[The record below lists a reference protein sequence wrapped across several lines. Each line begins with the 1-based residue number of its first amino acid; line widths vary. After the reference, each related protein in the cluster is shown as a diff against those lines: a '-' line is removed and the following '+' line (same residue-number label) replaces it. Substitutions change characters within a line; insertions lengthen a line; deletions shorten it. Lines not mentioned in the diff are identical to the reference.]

1 MIINIKY
8 DIISIIIIN
17 TRNKVKFIIKI
28 LKDFPAYL
36 WSGWGAIASIF
47 LFIAFWDVG
56 NQIYGDLVLPSPLNT
71 FETLVLMLQDESV
84 WVEINTTLYRASVG
98 FGLSLLLGSVLG
110 LIAGFFATAS
120 MMSRPIVTILV
131 GMPPIAWIV
140 LAMIWFGMGDETVI
154 FTVII
159 ASFPIIFV
167 GALQGTRTLD
177 GDLKEMADSFKL
189 PWHMKFIDVYF
200 PHIFS
205 YIFPAWVSGLGMAW
219 KIVIMAELLA
229 TSDGM
234 GASLAVARSQ
244 LDTPTAL
251 ALVVIMIGSL
261 MFIEYI
267 ILEPIKREVELWRS

>member
-1 MIINIKY
+1 MN
-8 DIISIIIIN
+8 
-17 TRNKVKFIIKI
+17 FIIKI
-28 LKDFPAYL
+28 LKDFPSYL
-36 WSGWGAIASIF
+36 WSGWSSIASIL
-47 LFIAFWDVG
+47 LFIAFWDMG
-56 NQIYGDLVLPSPLNT
+56 NQIYGNLVLPSPLET
-71 FETLVLMLQDESV
+71 FQTLVTMLQNEAV
-84 WVEINTTLYRASVG
+84 WTEINITLYRASVG

-110 LIAGFFATAS
+110 LLAGFFATAS
-120 MMSRPIVTILV
+120 MMSRPIVSILV

-154 FTVII
+154 FTII
-159 ASFPIIFV
+159 VASFPIIFV

-177 GDLKEMADSFKL
+177 GELKEMAESFSL
-189 PWHMKFIDVYF
+189 PWHMRFLDIYF

-234 GASLAVARSQ
+234 GALLAVSRSQ

-251 ALVVIMIGSL
+251 ALVSIMIASL
-261 MFIEYI
+261 MIIEYI
-267 ILEPIKREVELWRS
+267 ILEPIKREVELWRD

>member
-1 MIINIKY
+1 M
-8 DIISIIIIN
+8 
-17 TRNKVKFIIKI
+17 KFILKV
-28 LKDFPAYL
+28 LKDFPGYL

-47 LFIAFWDVG
+47 LFIALWDVG
-56 NQIYGDLVLPSPLNT
+56 NQLYGDLVLPTPLETFNT
-71 FETLVLMLQDESV
+71 LYQMLQNP
-84 WVEINTTLYRASVG
+84 EIQGEIKTTLYRASVG
-98 FGLSLLLGSVLG
+98 FGFSLVFGSALG
-110 LIAGFFATAS
+110 LLAGFFVTAS
-120 MMSRPIVTILV
+120 IMSRPIVTILV

-154 FTVII
+154 FTVVV

-177 GDLKEMADSFKL
+177 DDLKDMAESFSF
-189 PWHMKFIDVYF
+189 PWHMKFLDVYF

-205 YIFPAWVSGLGMAW
+205 YVFPAWVSGLGMAW
-219 KIVIMAELLA
+219 KIVVMAELLA
-229 TSDGM
+229 TSNGI

-244 LDTPTAL
+244 LDTPMAL

-267 ILEPIKREVELWRS
+267 ILEPLKREVESWRS

>member
-1 MIINIKY
+1 M
-8 DIISIIIIN
+8 
-17 TRNKVKFIIKI
+17 KFALKI

-36 WSGWGAIASIF
+36 WSGWGAVASIL
-47 LFIAFWDVG
+47 LFIAFWDAG
-56 NQIYGDLVLPSPLNT
+56 NQVYGDLVLPSPLET
-71 FETLVLMLQDESV
+71 FKTLSVMLNDESV
-84 WVEINTTLYRASVG
+84 ISEIKTTLYRASMG
-98 FGLSLLLGSVLG
+98 FGLSLVLG
-110 LIAGFFATAS
+110 TSLGLLAGFFATAS

-154 FTVII
+154 FTVIV
-159 ASFPIIFV
+159 ASFPIVFV

-177 GDLKEMADSFKL
+177 GDLKEMAKSFKF
-189 PWHMKFIDVYF
+189 PWHMKFFDVYF

-205 YIFPAWVSGLGMAW
+205 YVFPAWVSGLGMAW

-229 TSDGM
+229 TSNGI

-244 LDTPTAL
+244 LDTPSAL
-251 ALVVIMIGSL
+251 AIVVIMIGSL

-267 ILEPIKREVELWRS
+267 ILEPIKREVELWRD

>member
-1 MIINIKY
+1 M
-8 DIISIIIIN
+8 
-17 TRNKVKFIIKI
+17 KFALKI

-36 WSGWGAIASIF
+36 WSGWGSIASIL
-47 LFIAFWDVG
+47 LFIAVWDMG
-56 NQIYGDLVLPSPLNT
+56 NQIYGDLVLPSPLET
-71 FETLVLMLQDESV
+71 FQTLFVMLGDE
-84 WVEINTTLYRASVG
+84 EILEQINITLYRASAG
-98 FGLSLLLGSVLG
+98 FGISLVFGSALG
-110 LIAGFFATAS
+110 LLAGFFVTAS

-154 FTVII
+154 FTVIV

-177 GDLKEMADSFKL
+177 GDLKEMADSFNL
-189 PWHMKFIDVYF
+189 PWHMKFLDVYF

-205 YIFPAWVSGLGMAW
+205 YVFPAWVSALGMAW
-219 KIVIMAELLA
+219 KIVVMAELLA
-229 TSDGM
+229 TSDGI
-234 GASLAVARSQ
+234 GATLAVARSQ

-267 ILEPIKREVELWRS
+267 VLEPIKREVELWRS

>member
-1 MIINIKY
+1 MKFALKII
-8 DIISIIIIN
+8 
-17 TRNKVKFIIKI
+17 
-28 LKDFPAYL
+28 KDFPAFL
-36 WSGWGAIASIF
+36 WSGWGAVASIL
-47 LFIAFWDVG
+47 LFIALWDVG
-56 NQIYGDLVLPSPLNT
+56 NQAWGDLVLPSPIET
-71 FETLVLMLQDESV
+71 FKTLGLMLQDDAV
-84 WVEINTTLYRASVG
+84 TAEIQITLYRASLG
-98 FGLSLLLGSVLG
+98 FGIALLLGTALG

-154 FTVII
+154 FTVIV

-167 GALQGTRTLD
+167 GSLQGTRTLD
-177 GDLKEMADSFKL
+177 GDLKEMAQSFGF
-189 PWHMKFIDVYF
+189 PWHMRFFDVYF

-205 YIFPAWVSGLGMAW
+205 YVFPAWVSGLGMAW

-229 TSDGM
+229 TSDGI

-244 LDTPTAL
+244 LDTPTAISI
-251 ALVVIMIGSL
+251 VVIMIASL

-267 ILEPIKREVELWRS
+267 VLEPIKREVELWRD

>member
-1 MIINIKY
+1 M
-8 DIISIIIIN
+8 
-17 TRNKVKFIIKI
+17 KFALKI
-28 LKDFPAYL
+28 LKDFPAFL
-36 WSGWGAIASIF
+36 WSGWGAIASIL
-47 LFIAFWDVG
+47 LFIALWDAG
-56 NQIYGDLVLPSPLNT
+56 NQVYGDLVLPSPLET
-71 FETLVLMLQDESV
+71 FKTLHVMLNDDNV
-84 WVEINTTLYRASVG
+84 IAEIKTTLYRSSVG
-98 FGLSLLLGSVLG
+98 FGISLLFGTTLG
-110 LIAGFFATAS
+110 LLAGFFATAS

-154 FTVII
+154 FTVIV

-177 GDLKEMADSFKL
+177 GDLKEMAKSFNF
-189 PWHMKFIDVYF
+189 PWHMKFLDVYF

-205 YIFPAWVSGLGMAW
+205 YVFPAWVSALGMAW

-229 TSDGM
+229 TSDGI
-234 GASLAVARSQ
+234 GASLATARSQ

-251 ALVVIMIGSL
+251 AIVTIMIGSL

-267 ILEPIKREVELWRS
+267 ILEPIKREVELWRD

>member
-1 MIINIKY
+1 MNF
-8 DIISIIIIN
+8 
-17 TRNKVKFIIKI
+17 VIKI

-36 WSGWGAIASIF
+36 WSGWGSIASIF
-47 LFIAFWDVG
+47 LFIALWDMG
-56 NQIYGDLVLPSPLNT
+56 NQIYGDLVLPSPLET
-71 FETLVLMLQDESV
+71 FQTLWLMLQDEEIIG
-84 WVEINTTLYRASVG
+84 EINTTLYRASVG
-98 FGLSLLLGSVLG
+98 FGVSFALGSILG
-110 LIAGFFATAS
+110 LIAGFFVTAS
-120 MMSRPIVTILV
+120 IMSRPIVTILV

-154 FTVII
+154 FTVIV

-177 GDLKEMADSFKL
+177 GDLREMAVSFKL
-189 PWHMKFIDVYF
+189 PWHMKFLDVYF

-205 YIFPAWVSGLGMAW
+205 YLFPACVSGLGMAW
-219 KIVIMAELLA
+219 KIVVMAELLA
-229 TSDGM
+229 TSDGI
-234 GASLAVARSQ
+234 GATLGVARSQ

-261 MFIEYI
+261 MFVEYI

>member
-1 MIINIKY
+1 M
-8 DIISIIIIN
+8 
-17 TRNKVKFIIKI
+17 KFAIKI

-36 WSGWGAIASIF
+36 WSGWGAVASIL
-47 LFIAFWDVG
+47 LFIAIWDMG
-56 NQIYGDLVLPSPLNT
+56 NQIYGDLVLPSPLET
-71 FETLVLMLQDESV
+71 FKTLNLMLHDDNV
-84 WVEINTTLYRASVG
+84 INEIKITLYRSSIG
-98 FGLSLLLGSVLG
+98 FSISLLFGTALG
-110 LIAGFFATAS
+110 LLAGFFATAS

-154 FTVII
+154 FTVIV

-177 GDLKEMADSFKL
+177 GDLKEMAQSFNF
-189 PWHMKFIDVYF
+189 PWHMKFLDVYF

-205 YIFPAWVSGLGMAW
+205 YVFPAWVSALGMAW

-229 TSDGM
+229 TSDGI
-234 GASLAVARSQ
+234 GATLATARSQ

-251 ALVVIMIGSL
+251 SIVVIMIGPL

-267 ILEPIKREVELWRS
+267 ILE

>member
-1 MIINIKY
+1 M
-8 DIISIIIIN
+8 
-17 TRNKVKFIIKI
+17 KFALKI

-36 WSGWGAIASIF
+36 WSGWGAIASIL
-47 LFIAFWDVG
+47 LFVALWDVG
-56 NQIYGDLVLPSPLNT
+56 NQLYGNLVLPSPLET
-71 FETLVLMLQDESV
+71 FKTLFVMLQDESV
-84 WVEINTTLYRASVG
+84 IGEIKTTLYRASVG
-98 FGLSLLLGSVLG
+98 FGISLLIGSSLG
-110 LIAGFFATAS
+110 LIAGFFLTAS

-154 FTVII
+154 FTVIV

-177 GDLKEMADSFKL
+177 GDLKEMAESFNL
-189 PWHMKFIDVYF
+189 PWHMKFLDVYF

-205 YIFPAWVSGLGMAW
+205 YVFPAWVSGLGMAW
-219 KIVIMAELLA
+219 KIVVMAELLA
-229 TSDGM
+229 TSDGI
-234 GASLAVARSQ
+234 GATLAVARSQ

-251 ALVVIMIGSL
+251 ALVVIMISSL
-261 MFIEYI
+261 MFVEYI

>member
-1 MIINIKY
+1 M
-8 DIISIIIIN
+8 
-17 TRNKVKFIIKI
+17 KFMFKI

-36 WSGWGAIASIF
+36 WSGWGAIASIL
-47 LFIAFWDVG
+47 LFVAFWDVG
-56 NQIYGDLVLPSPLNT
+56 NQVYGDLVLPSPLET
-71 FETLVLMLQDESV
+71 FKTLAIMLQDESV
-84 WVEINTTLYRASVG
+84 WAEIDITLYRAGVG
-98 FGLSLLLGSVLG
+98 FGLSLVIGTVLG

-140 LAMIWFGMGDETVI
+140 LAMIWFGMGSETVI
-154 FTVII
+154 FTVIV

-177 GDLKEMADSFKL
+177 DGLKEMADSFNL
-189 PWHMKFIDVYF
+189 PWHMKFMDVYF

-205 YIFPAWVSGLGMAW
+205 YVFPAWVSGLGMSW

-229 TSDGM
+229 TSDGL
-234 GASLAVARSQ
+234 GALLAISRSQ

-251 ALVVIMIGSL
+251 AIVTIMIASL

-267 ILEPIKREVELWRS
+267 ILEPIKREVELWRD